1 MPPKREVK
9 ASRKLLEQIS
19 EDSEE
24 VEELKESSYDSVDL
38 KYKVSKSVVVFFT
51 LPSGQR
57 EMILDYPMVFVDRK
71 AYDMHKENTDSDT
84 E

>member
-19 EDSEE
+19 EDSDE

-57 EMILDYPMVFVDRK
+57 EMILDY
-71 AYDMHKENTDSDT
+71 
-84 E
+84 